1 MYNGGIDIILPRLL
15 LLTTDLKFFP
25 LLLTGPL
32 PDNTY
37 NHKQMLHHT
46 TSLFLFVDYDKTCER
61 NAESSFLWVAL
72 LPVAGEGAVSRPIY

>member
-15 LLTTDLKFFP
+15 LLTTDLNFFP

-32 PDNTY
+32 PNKTII
-37 NHKQMLHHT
+37 KQMLHLL
-46 TSLFLFVDYDKTCER
+46 TSKYIFFDNDKTCER